1 MNRDISDLRQ
11 DYRVGKLVEADM
23 SDDPILQFRQW
34 FDSARDQVKEPNA
47 MTLATVFD
55 GQPQARIVLLKE
67 VDEQGFVF
75 FTNYESD
82 KGSALA
88 QTPRAALCFW
98 WEPLE
103 RQVRIQGRVEKIS
116 PEASTE
122 YFHSRPRTSQLGAW
136 ASAQSKPLADD
147 NQLQAKFDEVESQFE
162 ESIPRPDHWGGYRV
176 VPDRMEFWQGRSSRL
191 HDRFDFR
198 LTQGQW
204 TRQRLSP

>member
-23 SDDPILQFRQW
+23 FDDPILQFRQW

-67 VDEQGFVF
+67 LDEQGFVF

-147 NQLQAKFDEVESQFE
+147 NQLQAKFDEAESRFE
-162 ESIPRPDHWGGYRV
+162 EAIPRPNHWGGYRV
-176 VPDRMEFWQGRSSRL
+176 VPDRIEFWQGRSSRL
-191 HDRFDFR
+191 HDRFDYR